1 MSTHESSIVG
11 KKGEVDYD
19 SLEAKLQQ
27 KNNSNTKPAEFLQV
41 KLKKSEPKKPLEID
55 VSSVPENSNS
65 SETKTN
71 YHLGRTDPNFSIER
85 ASSNS
90 NNHLSKSAGGK
101 VAVYDFRSAVPKK
114 VDSPVKSSQENL
126 TKLSS
131 SSLSNPKAQS
141 NANLNMQSVSKNY
154 ISTSRTNLK
163 SETELFDFR
172 LAVLKKV
179 ESSSKESNDQSVPV
193 KNSTIETAVPFA
205 VQLKKVPQKPADYQV
220 DVGPLADRKR
230 TTKKNHEAVT
240 IKDSNQQSTPY
251 NIPLKKVGTKPPD
264 FQDPKIGVLTYSI
277 VKEKS
282 IVSKGVNSKGSPDPP
297 EPENPYSMQLKKV
310 AQKPV
315 DYVAEEERKSDF
327 VTRREKDLREAS
339 RITAEK
345 KISDLKLKKS
355 DRPIRPIK
363 VGNTSHVV
371 IEKGSFV
378 PPALKEKDLESPFKP
393 KSSFLLRIKGKRR
406 VYATAVKF
414 DYHSLNHDDTFV
426 LVCPEGLYCWVGKRC
441 GAVKK
446 AKGKDILLRLWE
458 RDYRQCVPKNIVD
471 GTDSKLESE
480 FLAILNGNP
489 ISEDINGEN
498 DQDWEFEFE
507 SKIKL
512 YRFDESKDKEVV
524 ATGKIPVKHL
534 DQEAAFVL
542 DTEDVSYVWGGPLSL
557 ADHRNAATAFAY
569 STGKPVSLQKPTA
582 EELLFRD
589 KFSDWSEG
597 MDITPKQVKN
607 IGAHDRTW
615 GNYHRA
621 TRNFNLT
628 RCWSI

>member
-1 MSTHESSIVG
+1 MSTHESSIIR
-11 KKGEVDYD
+11 KRGEVDYD
-19 SLEAKLQQ
+19 TLEAKLQQ
-27 KNNSNTKPAEFLQV
+27 KNTSNTKPAEFLQV

-55 VSSVPENSNS
+55 VSSVPENSNNF
-65 SETKTN
+65 ENKTN
-71 YHLGRTDPNFSIER
+71 YHLGRTDPIER
-85 ASSNS
+85 ASAIS
-90 NNHLSKSAGGK
+90 NNNMSKSAGEK
-101 VAVYDFRSAVPKK
+101 AAVYDFRSAVLRK
-114 VDSPVKSSQENL
+114 VDIPVKSSQENL
-126 TKLSS
+126 SMLSS

-141 NANLNMQSVSKNY
+141 NANLTMQSGSKND

-163 SETELFDFR
+163 SEPELFDFR

-179 ESSSKESNDQSVPV
+179 ESSSNETKGQIVPD
-193 KNSTIETAVPFA
+193 KNSTTETAVPFA
-205 VQLKKVPQKPADYQV
+205 VQLKKTQKPADYQV
-220 DVGPLADRKR
+220 DESPLPVRSL
-230 TTKKNHEAVT
+230 TTKSNEAVT
-240 IKDSNQQSTPY
+240 IKDTNQQIPPY
-251 NIPLKKVGTKPPD
+251 NITLKNVGTKPPD
-264 FQDPKIGVLTYSI
+264 FQNPKIGVPTNSI
-277 VKEKS
+277 IKENSVITK
-282 IVSKGVNSKGSPDPP
+282 VVNSKGFSDPP

-315 DYVAEEERKSDF
+315 DYVAEEAKKSDF
-327 VTRREKDLREAS
+327 VTRREKELREAS

-345 KISDLKLKKS
+345 KLSDLKLKQS
-355 DRPIRPIK
+355 DRPVRPIK

-371 IEKGSFV
+371 VEKGSFV
-378 PPALKEKDLESPFKP
+378 PPALKEKDSESPFKP

-426 LVCPEGLYCWVGKRC
+426 LVSPEGLYCWVGKRC

-458 RDYRQCVPKNIVD
+458 RDYRQCVRKNIVD

-512 YRFDESKDKEVV
+512 YRFDESNDKDIV
-524 ATGKIPVKHL
+524 ATGKVPVKHL
-534 DQEAAFVL
+534 DHEAAFVL
-542 DTEDVSYVWGGPLSL
+542 DTEDVTYVWGGPLSL
-557 ADHRNAATAFAY
+557 ADHRKAATAFAY
-569 STGKPVSLQKPTA
+569 STGKTVSLQKPAA

-621 TRNFNLT
+621 TRKFNLI